1 MYILESFTP
10 EDGALVVNEVDRYRA
25 YLLAK
30 DEAEAIAIVVGL
42 NQTALFTELEQYRF
56 TFETAGLDIGG
67 GVRIKTD
74 RESQGQIA
82 NAFVSLN
89 FDLIPDTPF
98 KAVEG
103 WSTVTKAQILP
114 IAKATAAHT
123 RACFSGEK
131 AVQGLIGAA
140 KSADDIAAISI
151 EKAFSAAYGAA
162 YAEVMQPA
170 GA

>member
-1 MYILESFTP
+1 MFVLESY
-10 EDGALVVNEVDRYRA
+10 ESGGALVVNRAYPYRA
-25 YLLAK
+25 TFNAATHE
-30 DEAEAIAIVVGL
+30 EAVAIVVAL
-42 NQTALFTELEQYRF
+42 NQTDMLNALAAHRF
-56 TFETAGLDIGG
+56 EFETAGLDIGG
-67 GVRIKTD
+67 GIQIKTD

-131 AVQGLIGAA
+131 AVQDLIGAA

-151 EKAFSAAYGAA
+151 EQAFSAAYVAA
-162 YAEVMQPA
+162 YAEVMQPT